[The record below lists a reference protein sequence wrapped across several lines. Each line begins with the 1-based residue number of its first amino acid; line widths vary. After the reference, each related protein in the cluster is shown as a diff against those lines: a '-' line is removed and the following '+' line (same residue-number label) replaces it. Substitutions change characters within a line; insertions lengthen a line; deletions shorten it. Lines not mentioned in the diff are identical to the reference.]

1 MSRGHWQCR
10 VLQVAGKVWT
20 ASEAATRA
28 KSLRENQV
36 LYGTAAEAVPF
47 HDQVLTSFKSPT
59 YCQSYGPT
67 KAVIFRSAYSAVP
80 VVIDLDMLGAPCQ

>member
-20 ASEAATRA
+20 ASEAATGA

-47 HDQVLTSFKSPT
+47 HDQVLTSFKARRIVNLTARLKPS
-59 YCQSYGPT
+59 
-67 KAVIFRSAYSAVP
+67 FSA
-80 VVIDLDMLGAPCQ
+80 APIQQYPSL